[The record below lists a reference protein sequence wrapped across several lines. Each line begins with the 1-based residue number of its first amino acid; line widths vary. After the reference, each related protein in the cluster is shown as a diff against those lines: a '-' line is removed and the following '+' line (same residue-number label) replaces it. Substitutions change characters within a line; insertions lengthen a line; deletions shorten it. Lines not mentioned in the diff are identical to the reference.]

1 VTDDELFT
9 AFTDMEKRGNA
20 KKEGADYPA
29 IYRDLAKQSGR
40 KLTDVIKTIIDR
52 TLCGPN

>member
-1 VTDDELFT
+1 MTDEELFT

-20 KKEGADYPA
+20 KKEGANYPA

-40 KLTDVIKTIIDR
+40 ELTDVIETIIDR
-52 TLCGPN
+52 MLCGPS

>member
-1 VTDDELFT
+1 MTDDELFT
-9 AFTDMEKRGNA
+9 AFLAMEKRGNA
-20 KKEGADYPA
+20 KKQGADYPA

-40 KLTDVIKTIIDR
+40 ELTDVIETIIDR